1 MLPRMKTF
9 VFHHTTKH
17 EGMQTS
23 SSRRSRRAL
32 RLACLGALT
41 VAGLAGNS
49 PAAQADTFS
58 TLLQSF
64 SNYDYDAD
72 GTREITSLVPI
83 ISTDPVDLALDAS
96 SKLVVVF
103 VEARILD
110 STQGT
115 LPGRALDLVN
125 RLQRLKADLVAGGLV
140 PRAVQAAVYDG
151 PVHQDGKTVLA
162 MRQFLRAVRNSY
174 PALQGALL
182 VGSFPETLL
191 VHEVAWFQTNTT
203 GAAFT
208 RGKLTIQPGDQ
219 FFALGANVLNERSE
233 VVLAD
238 LDGNWE
244 SIYQQGPV
252 GRDGMYAIVAP
263 TSPWPPAP
271 PPPGTPTVLPLAQL
285 DYYTNFS
292 TLEDF
297 FHIQDTTYTITT
309 SGSPPNVVTNFN
321 LTGDFLNPENGP
333 TDVAPP
339 GSSTPYPN
347 RIAHPDIFVSRINA
361 RNVATNPDPAFVDIS
376 GRRFLDANGR
386 PQAVQASAAID
397 TGWRSYQ
404 PDIDLER
411 RVLLD
416 YLDRNHRY
424 RVGGYTTK
432 VPFACVDVPA
442 GFGLS
447 VDGLCNELKDAG
459 LGTVGAIQKSA
470 SLLDYVNWL
479 ASPASSTTLRAIDA
493 HSTGFDHEFGGLYT
507 DLNLAAA
514 AGPNP
519 WRWIESPAG
528 SLIYIPTL
536 NEMQYVDTFYGNTP
550 AANANQFV
558 YRTLWENGIMAGV
571 SPALYID
578 MGCYANSPS
587 DAWTSPY
594 NDPQYARF
602 QHAENILFYANG
614 VALASR
620 AREFNDYPSGFGT
633 AISPEKANFGAGWLA
648 YYDRERNNSAEAADV
663 ARRKKAYFWSEIGDW
678 TVRKSYANGIGLL
691 GVTPNPSG
699 GVKPDADTVAANK
712 TWLAGAAAGIGW
724 NYELGNANVKAVADF
739 DGDAKNEFV
748 LESTWGLGLIDRLG
762 SRANRDQYFAMV
774 AGGPSGSAF
783 GSWTYNRTTDVIAA
797 TGDYDNDTREEL
809 LVVNPSG
816 LGILKYDGTKI
827 TSVMTAPNYTSFGGW
842 TLNTNDN
849 TFFTMKRINVVAGSR
864 KSSRILITS
873 SWGMGIFEL
882 SGSTLVPVTSAQNG
896 TKWGNWTVSTS
907 GDVVQGIGD
916 FDGDGT
922 DDILIKSSANLG
934 ILSLTSSNSKT
945 SLMVKPNG
953 SWFGGW
959 HYTSSVDV
967 IRKVADMD
975 TDAAHKADILIR
987 NPAWIGILSYSNG
1000 SLTSKMVQ
1008 TQGTSFGQ
1016 WQSAYSDVIEGA
1028 GDFTGDGQ
1036 VDILVSNRNTKRI
1049 GVLTLANGTL
1059 ASQSIQLLDG
1069 SLLGDWV
1076 QTPCMNIVGTGVFT
1090 EEGMAK
1096 YLAQPRPGDPCT
1108 PGTVLGDAW
1117 DQGVV
1122 TSTSQHYPRDFNIF
1136 VQGNVTGFHDVA
1148 GPVGGGSVNVTSFKV
1163 NAGSQQPGAVVSNG
1177 VTLAQG
1183 TVTGNVHCTGL
1194 PCSVA
1199 NTVTVSGKVI
1209 GNPAIDFT
1217 AIFAKLQGLSTALK
1231 GLPANGKVWRPYS
1244 TGLVLTGTD
1253 PDLNVFALDAS
1264 AFQNT
1269 YQIDLKVPASSTV
1282 IINVGGTAVA
1292 INYAGLNVYGQN
1304 PSKILWNLY
1313 EASAFENKS
1322 MAFYGSVLAPLA
1334 TVNLQWGSMS
1344 GTLLAAAANVQSEMY
1359 YYPFKGNWL
1368 VP

>member
-58 TLLQSF
+58 NLLQAY
-64 SNYDYDAD
+64 SNYEYDT
-72 GTREITSLVPI
+72 GCTTNCNIEITSLTPLI
-83 ISTDPVDLALDAS
+83 GTEPPDLALDATS
-96 SKLVVVF
+96 RLVVVL
-103 VEARILD
+103 VESRLMD
-110 STQGT
+110 STKGT
-115 LPGRALDLVN
+115 VPGRTLEVVD
-125 RLQRLKADLVAGGLV
+125 RLRRLKADLVADGLV
-140 PRAVQAAVYDG
+140 PRMVEAVVYDG
-151 PVHQDGKTVLA
+151 TDHQDGKTLLA
-162 MRQFLRAVRNSY
+162 MRRFLRDVRQSY

-182 VGSFPETLL
+182 VGSFPEALL
-191 VHEVAWFQTNTT
+191 VHEVAWFQTNTGT
-203 GAAFT
+203 QPFA
-208 RGKLTIQPGDQ
+208 RGNLTIQPGDQ
-219 FFALGANVLNERSE
+219 FFALGANILNERSE

-271 PPPGTPTVLPLAQL
+271 PPPGTPTVLRLAQL
-285 DYYTNFS
+285 DYLTNFS
-292 TLEDF
+292 TLVDC

-309 SGSPPNVVTNFN
+309 SGTPPNVVTNFN
-321 LTGDFLNPENGP
+321 LTGDFRDPEVNPT
-333 TDVAPP
+333 TDA
-339 GSSTPYPN
+339 GFIN

-361 RNVATNPDPAFVDIS
+361 RNVATNPNPAS
-376 GRRFLDANGR
+376 PFLDANGR
-386 PQAVQASAAID
+386 PQAFSGPANIPTDFQSFF
-397 TGWRSYQ
+397 

-416 YLDRNHRY
+416 YFDRNHRY
-424 RVGGYTTK
+424 RAGGYKTTT
-432 VPFACVDVPA
+432 PYACVSFQVSA
-442 GFGLS
+442 
-447 VDGLCNELKDAG
+447 DGICNEFRNAG
-459 LGTVGAIQKSA
+459 LGSNGLRKADA

-479 ASPASSTTLRAIDA
+479 STNSTTLRGIAA
-493 HSTGFDHEFGGLYT
+493 HSSGVDHKFGGDYT
-507 DLNLAAA
+507 DTALATITGAH
-514 AGPNP
+514 P
-519 WRWIESPAG
+519 WRWVESPAG
-528 SLIYIPTL
+528 TYTPTL
-536 NEMQYVDTFYGNTP
+536 NGFQKNEATP
-550 AANANQFV
+550 PNVVMVADASQFL
-558 YRTLWENGIMAGV
+558 YRTLWENGILAAT

-578 MGCYANSPS
+578 DGCYANSPRGAS
-587 DAWTSPY
+587 GHPY
-594 NDPQYARF
+594 NVREYAPF
-602 QHAENILFYANG
+602 QHVENILFYANG
-614 VALASR
+614 VGLLSR
-620 AREFNDYPSGFGT
+620 AREFNDIPTGFG
-633 AISPEKANFGAGWLA
+633 AALAPEKANFGAGWTA
-648 YYDRERNNSAEAADV
+648 YYDVERNNAGDSLDV

-678 TVRKSYANGIGLL
+678 SVRKSYRNGIGLL
-691 GVTPNPSG
+691 GAVPDGSG
-699 GVKPDADTVAANK
+699 GVKLDADTVAANK
-712 TWLAGAAAGIGW
+712 TWLAGAAPNVGW
-724 NYELGNANVKAVADF
+724 NYDLANANVKAVADF
-739 DGDAKNEFV
+739 DGDWEKEFI
-748 LESTWGLGLIDRLG
+748 LESTWGLGLIDRQG
-762 SRANRDQYFAMV
+762 FRANLDQHFAMV
-774 AGGPSGSAF
+774 AGGPTGSAF
-783 GSWTYNRTTDVIAA
+783 GGWTYNRTTDVIAA
-797 TGDYDNDTREEL
+797 TGDYDNDTREEI

-849 TFFTMKRINVVAGSR
+849 NFFTIKRNYIPAGYR
-864 KSSRILITS
+864 RSSRILITS

-882 SGSTLVPVTSAQNG
+882 SGSTLVPVASAQNG
-896 TKWGNWTVSTS
+896 TKWGNWTVATG

-922 DDILIKSSANLG
+922 EDILIKSSANLG
-934 ILSLTSSNSKT
+934 ILSVKEDKSKT

-967 IRKVADMD
+967 IRKVANMD
-975 TDAAHKADILIR
+975 TDSAYTADILIR

-1000 SLTSKMVQ
+1000 NLNSKMVQ
-1008 TQGTSFGQ
+1008 TQGTWFGQ
-1016 WQSAYSDVIEGA
+1016 WQSAYSDVIEGV
-1028 GDFTGDGQ
+1028 GDFTADGQ
-1036 VDILVSNRNTKRI
+1036 IDVLLSNRNTKRVGI
-1049 GVLTLANGTL
+1049 LTLSNGTL
-1059 ASQSIQLLDG
+1059 VSKAIQQLDG
-1069 SLLGDWV
+1069 SLLGNWE
-1076 QTPCMNIVGTGVFT
+1076 QTPCMNIVGTGVFSG
-1090 EEGMAK
+1090 EGMAK
-1096 YLAQPRPGDPCT
+1096 YLVQPRPGDPCT

-1163 NAGSQQPGAVVSNG
+1163 NGGSQQPGAVVSNG

-1183 TVTGNVHCTGL
+1183 TVTGNVHCTGS

-1199 NTVTVSGKVI
+1199 NTVTVSGKVV

-1217 AIFAKLQGLSTALK
+1217 ALFAKLQGLSTALK

-1292 INYAGLNVYGQN
+1292 INNAGLNVYGQN
-1304 PSKILWNLY
+1304 PSKILWNLP
-1313 EASAFENKS
+1313 EATAFENKS

-1334 TVNLQWGSMS
+1334 TVNLQWGNMS
-1344 GTLLAAAANVQSEMY
+1344 GTLVAAAANVQSEMY
-1359 YYPFKGNWL
+1359 FYPFKGNWL